1 MRRRLLFLVARL
13 VVLLV
18 AVGVYLWFLPLRI
31 ASGSAGLVITFPDPL
46 KINGDRLVFPDP
58 VYWNYVLLLPIS
70 LIIIAV
76 GFELIRL
83 FNRKKQ

>member
-1 MRRRLLFLVARL
+1 MRRRLLVWIERL

-18 AVGVYLWFLPLRI
+18 AVGVYLWFLPLRTVGGI
-31 ASGSAGLVITFPDPL
+31 IMFPDFL
-46 KINGDRLVFPDP
+46 KINGDRLVYPDP
-58 VYWNYVLLLPIS
+58 INWNYLLLLPIS

-83 FNRKKQ
+83 FNRQKR